1 MDLNINSDCEINSGT
16 GWRGM
21 SAQTTVLQLQ
31 VDQADL
37 YHATILKSIVY
48 NWVSES

>member
-1 MDLNINSDCEINSGT
+1 MDLNIDSDCEINSGT

-21 SAQTTVLQLQ
+21 SAQTTVLQ